1 MTLCLL
7 LALSSFDGY
16 HGSLVHYASDHSA
29 RAIDGS
35 AGSFIAAEEQ
45 HTVGSVT
52 QAGTQS
58 RAWLEA
64 DQARSRPGE
73 TQLTTQQSQLR
84 ASAQPFLPRLPSAP
98 HPVSRN
104 VPHQHRPTTRKNRTH
119 ARSQHLGYNPYQ
131 MDVMKQ
137 DTSLGPWHWAFQ
149 TTSPPQAW
157 NHPTHLNPSDPALGF
172 QSAESYRTMGI
183 KRYDTEQGNGA
194 KKNQYVPEDATHHPD
209 YYKLP
214 KDFLLDP
221 VLDHRPD
228 NSFGS
233 KQDSLSRSSWK
244 QRSENIVPAHA
255 TNHHDY
261 STPPEESLVVMID
274 HPGNSEVR
282 NYVPED
288 ATNHPDHSIPSEESL
303 VDHPEN
309 NEVKNTV
316 LENSLESGKISSP
329 QFQNFRKHIELNLLE
344 LFDIDN
350 KGIHHFEMLRF
361 SPFHQLLLRSLPSP
375 FMNDTDISKSR
386 ETFAQVPNQQRGH
399 QELYRPPPL
408 RNRRGIIQLS
418 LFDSMQMSH

>member
-1 MTLCLL
+1 MSAVIGSRSLMTLCLL

-183 KRYDTEQGNGA
+183 KRREWCE
-194 KKNQYVPEDATHHPD
+194 KNQYVPEDATHHPD

-228 NSFGS
+228 SSFGKDHPGNS
-233 KQDSLSRSSWK
+233 EV
-244 QRSENIVPAHA
+244 ENIVPKDA
-255 TNHHDY
+255 TNHPDH
-261 STPPEESLVVMID
+261 SIPPEESLVDPISRLPDDLFDDMID

-303 VDHPEN
+303 VDLISLLPNGFFDDHPGN
-309 NEVKNTV
+309 NEVKNT
-316 LENSLESGKISSP
+316 
-329 QFQNFRKHIELNLLE
+329 E

-350 KGIHHFEMLRF
+350 QGI
-361 SPFHQLLLRSLPSP
+361 
-375 FMNDTDISKSR
+375 DKSR
-386 ETFAQVPNQQRGH
+386 ETFAQVPKQQRGH

-418 LFDSMQMSH
+418 SLDSMQAPH

>member
-1 MTLCLL
+1 MSAVIGSRSLMTLCLL

-228 NSFGS
+228 SSFGKDHPGNS
-233 KQDSLSRSSWK
+233 EV
-244 QRSENIVPAHA
+244 ENIVPKDA
-255 TNHHDY
+255 TNHPDH
-261 STPPEESLVVMID
+261 SIPPEESLVDPISRLPDDLFDD

-303 VDHPEN
+303 VDLISLLPNGFFDDHPGN

-329 QFQNFRKHIELNLLE
+329 QFKNFRKHIELNQ

-350 KGIHHFEMLRF
+350 QGI
-361 SPFHQLLLRSLPSP
+361 
-375 FMNDTDISKSR
+375 DKSR
-386 ETFAQVPNQQRGH
+386 ETFAQVPKQQRGH

-408 RNRRGIIQLS
+408 RNRRA
-418 LFDSMQMSH
+418 

>member
-1 MTLCLL
+1 MSAVIGSRSLMTLCLL

-98 HPVSRN
+98 DPVSRN

-172 QSAESYRTMGI
+172 QSAESIELWGSSGMIQNVCDLRPTFLEHLRQAITGLI
-183 KRYDTEQGNGA
+183 FAKRSSIDTGFFLKLES
-194 KKNQYVPEDATHHPD
+194 KFVPEDATHHPD

-228 NSFGS
+228 NSFGN
-233 KQDSLSRSSWK
+233 DHRGN
-244 QRSENIVPAHA
+244 SEVKNIVPAHA

-261 STPPEESLVVMID
+261 STPPEESLVAVANDKQDPIALLPD
-274 HPGNSEVR
+274 HLFDEHPGNSEVR

-288 ATNHPDHSIPSEESL
+288 ATNHPDHSIPSDESL
-303 VDHPEN
+303 VDPISLLPNGFFDDHPGN

-329 QFQNFRKHIELNLLE
+329 RFKNFRKHIELNRMYQ
-344 LFDIDN
+344 
-350 KGIHHFEMLRF
+350 GICL
-361 SPFHQLLLRSLPSP
+361 
-375 FMNDTDISKSR
+375 T
-386 ETFAQVPNQQRGH
+386 
-399 QELYRPPPL
+399 
-408 RNRRGIIQLS
+408 
-418 LFDSMQMSH
+418 

>member
-1 MTLCLL
+1 MSAVIGSRSLMTLCLL

-228 NSFGS
+228 SSFGKDHPGNS
-233 KQDSLSRSSWK
+233 EV
-244 QRSENIVPAHA
+244 ENIVPKDA
-255 TNHHDY
+255 TNHPDH
-261 STPPEESLVVMID
+261 SIPPEESLVDPISRLPDDLFDD

-303 VDHPEN
+303 VDLISLLPNGFFDDHPGN

-329 QFQNFRKHIELNLLE
+329 QFKNFRKHIELNRMYQ
-344 LFDIDN
+344 
-350 KGIHHFEMLRF
+350 GICL
-361 SPFHQLLLRSLPSP
+361 
-375 FMNDTDISKSR
+375 T
-386 ETFAQVPNQQRGH
+386 
-399 QELYRPPPL
+399 
-408 RNRRGIIQLS
+408 
-418 LFDSMQMSH
+418 